1 MADTFKIVGGKKLKG
16 IIKPQGSKNEAFQV
30 IAVAL
35 LTTEKVTMR
44 NIPEILD
51 ISNLFEILKALGV
64 KIEKIEKGTYVF
76 DSSEITLEKMQ
87 RAEFTTLFSKLR
99 GSLLVAGAMLGRF
112 GVSIIPQPGGDKI
125 GVRPVTTHVHGF
137 VDLGAQLKSNVDFQ
151 ELILENIES
160 KKITL
165 REASVTGTA
174 NIILAS
180 VLQKKSKHRV
190 EIYNAGC
197 EPYIQQLCKMLN
209 NMGAKIAG
217 AGTNSLIIE
226 SVEKLSGVEHSLQ
239 SDMIEIVSLI
249 TLGVVCGEGIL
260 IEGVTKN
267 LIGEIASIVLKKL
280 GVIIEEKPEGLFIP
294 EHAEYSIQKPT
305 TPGKSIRII
314 YDDKWPGL
322 SPDHISSLIVMCVY
336 ARGIVTIR
344 QRMFDR
350 RLMFCDVLNQMG
362 AEIVMSH
369 HQEVTVVGNNRRQ
382 KLSGIQMMSPD
393 IRAGMALLIAALSAD
408 GQSVIQNVHQIN
420 RGYENIV
427 ERLKAL
433 GADIENL

>member
-1 MADTFKIVGGKKLKG
+1 
-16 IIKPQGSKNEAFQV
+16 
-30 IAVAL
+30 
-35 LTTEKVTMR
+35 
-44 NIPEILD
+44 
-51 ISNLFEILKALGV
+51 
-64 KIEKIEKGTYVF
+64 
-76 DSSEITLEKMQ
+76 
-87 RAEFTTLFSKLR
+87 
-99 GSLLVAGAMLGRF
+99 
-112 GVSIIPQPGGDKI
+112 
-125 GVRPVTTHVHGF
+125 
-137 VDLGAQLKSNVDFQ
+137 
-151 ELILENIES
+151 
-160 KKITL
+160 
-165 REASVTGTA
+165 
-174 NIILAS
+174 
-180 VLQKKSKHRV
+180 
-190 EIYNAGC
+190 
-197 EPYIQQLCKMLN
+197 
-209 NMGAKIAG
+209 
-217 AGTNSLIIE
+217 
-226 SVEKLSGVEHSLQ
+226 
-239 SDMIEIVSLI
+239 
-249 TLGVVCGEGIL
+249 
-260 IEGVTKN
+260 
-267 LIGEIASIVLKKL
+267 LKKL